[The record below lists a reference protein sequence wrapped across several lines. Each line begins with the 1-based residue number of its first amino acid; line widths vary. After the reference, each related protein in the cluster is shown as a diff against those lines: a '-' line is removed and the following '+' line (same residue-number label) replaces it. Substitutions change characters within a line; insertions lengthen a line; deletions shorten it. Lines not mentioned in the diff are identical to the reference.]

1 MANIKKRILKE
12 LLIQEEIEGNSYNI
26 DLIRKVLPVLKT
38 QMDLNVLF
46 KIKYHRYGKLSYEAH
61 RFYYPSELLIN
72 LLNVNK

>member
-1 MANIKKRILKE
+1 MANVKERILKE
-12 LLIQEEIEGNSYNI
+12 LLIQEEIEGNSDNI

-46 KIKYHRYGKLSYEAH
+46 KTKFHRYGKFSYEVH

-72 LLNVNK
+72 LLNINK